1 MKRVAATLAGGAGLI
16 LAALMFN
23 AAVLFVPGVAF
34 VLVGL
39 LAPAWTWLALRGVE
53 VTRTLAARRVTEGQ
67 PLEIRVKLRRGWLG
81 ATGAELDDPVAGRV
95 PVGTHEEATV
105 MLRFERRGR
114 VRLDPPQLRIGDPLG
129 LVEVTRRGSETV
141 EELLVL
147 PQTDPVGWLEPRGGS
162 GDGLR
167 RSAEEPWSATEIDG
181 LRNYRP
187 GTPASRIHWP
197 ALARGAGLLERRFR
211 ADAGALPVVVLD
223 SRSQD
228 RPDLLD
234 AAVRA
239 AASLVLELGRRSG
252 CQLVLVGARC
262 PFRVDRDLAAWPE
275 AHARLALVEDDGST
289 TAPTLPKVH
298 GPIFY
303 VAAARL
309 GETPAVPRTR
319 QARQD
324 FVLVLPRELAKSIPG
339 GVSFSVAGCLG
350 IGVDHQRLRAA

>member
-1 MKRVAATLAGGAGLI
+1 MKRVAATVAGGTGLI
-16 LAALMFN
+16 LAALTFN

-39 LAPAWTWLALRGVE
+39 LAPAWTWLAVRGVD

-67 PLEIRVKLRRGWLG
+67 PLEVRVKLRRGWLW
-81 ATGAELDDPVAGRV
+81 APGAELEDPIAGRV
-95 PVGTHEEATV
+95 PFGTRQEAKLT
-105 MLRFERRGR
+105 LRLERRGR

-129 LVEVTRRGSETV
+129 LVEVTCRGSGTV
-141 EELLVL
+141 EEVLVL
-147 PQTDPVGWLEPRGGS
+147 PQTDPVGWLEPSGGS
-162 GDGLR
+162 GDGLQ
-167 RSAEEPWSATEIDG
+167 RSAEEPWGATEIDG
-181 LRNYRP
+181 LRDYRP

-223 SRSQD
+223 SRCEG

-239 AASLVLELGRRSG
+239 AASLVLELARRVG
-252 CQLVLVGARC
+252 CQLVLAGARR
-262 PFRVDRDLAAWPE
+262 PLRVDRDLAAWPE

-289 TAPTLPKVH
+289 NPPVLPRVH

-303 VAAARL
+303 VAAARPD
-309 GETPAVPRTR
+309 ETPALPRTR
-319 QARQD
+319 QARQG
-324 FVLVLPRELAKSIPG
+324 FVLVLPKQLAHPVPG
-339 GVSFSVAGCLG
+339 GVRFSVAGCQG
-350 IGVDHQRLRAA
+350 IGVGRQRLRAA

>member
-1 MKRVAATLAGGAGLI
+1 MKRIAATLAGGAGLI
-16 LAALMFN
+16 LAALTFN

-39 LAPAWTWLALRGVE
+39 LTPAWTWLALRGVD

-67 PLEIRVKLRRGWLG
+67 PLEVRVKLRRGWLW
-81 ATGAELDDPVAGRV
+81 APGAELDDPIAGRV
-95 PVGTHEEATV
+95 SVGTGQEAKLT
-105 MLRFERRGR
+105 LRFERRGR
-114 VRLDPPQLRIGDPLG
+114 VRLEPPQLRIGDPLG
-129 LVEVTRRGSETV
+129 LVEVARRGSGTV

-147 PQTDPVGWLEPRGGS
+147 PQTDPVGWLEPRRGS

-167 RSAEEPWSATEIDG
+167 HSAEEPWGATEIDG
-181 LRNYRP
+181 LRGYRP

-223 SRSQD
+223 SRSEG
-228 RPDLLD
+228 RPDHLD

-239 AASLVLELGRRSG
+239 AASLVLELARRCG
-252 CQLVLVGARC
+252 CQLVLVGARR
-262 PFRVDRDLAAWPE
+262 PLRVARDLTAWPE

-289 TAPTLPKVH
+289 TPPALPKVH

-303 VAAARL
+303 VAAARP
-309 GETPAVPRTR
+309 GETPALPPTR
-319 QARQD
+319 QARQG
-324 FVLVLPRELAKSIPG
+324 FVLVLPRELAEAVPG
-339 GVSFSVAGCLG
+339 GVRFSVAGCHG
-350 IGVDHQRLRAA
+350 IAVDHPRLRAA